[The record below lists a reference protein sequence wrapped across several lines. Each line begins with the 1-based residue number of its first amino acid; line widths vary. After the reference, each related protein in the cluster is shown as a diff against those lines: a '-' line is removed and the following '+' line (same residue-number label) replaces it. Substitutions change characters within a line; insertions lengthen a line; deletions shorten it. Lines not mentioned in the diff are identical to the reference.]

1 MNDKVYEKNEFIVFK
16 VRNGFIVYNTRKKFE
31 DGHTHL
37 KYFNGAKTAI
47 DLVINKKLPKSHN
60 YYFMTSL
67 LRISNDEKYS
77 KELEEYINTKKNK
90 TKYKYR
96 NKNKVSKKR

>member
-47 DLVINKKLPKSHN
+47 DLVLNKKLP
-60 YYFMTSL
+60 
-67 LRISNDEKYS
+67 
-77 KELEEYINTKKNK
+77 INTKKSK